1 MSYRLLMLPN
11 ASTMTPKLL
20 RKVHQLVKAGATV
33 IGPRP
38 EKSPSLSGY
47 PHCDVEV
54 ARLARDLWGEKS
66 SPAGERNFGR
76 GRVVW
81 NDNSPPTKAG
91 AELEEYGDFGLV
103 CQELKRL
110 GVEPDFA
117 STPFLRY
124 LHRRIGETDLYFVAN
139 PEDSSFEAQCE
150 FRVTGKQPELWDSV
164 TGSLRD
170 LPVFE
175 VHKGRTTVPI
185 SFAAHQ
191 AFFVVFR
198 RPAPGQAH
206 SGSNALSP
214 RVLQQ
219 LTGPWSVSFD
229 PRWGGPA
236 KIVFDELQDWSKHTD
251 PAIRSYS
258 GQAIYRQS
266 LDLPSQFDTGGS
278 VVELDLGVVK
288 NLARVRLNGVE
299 LGVVWCA
306 PWRIDITSALKAKGN
321 ELEITIANL
330 WPNRLIADSA
340 LPAEKRLTSTTWN
353 PFQPDSPLLESGLLG
368 PVKLLIRDNAL

>member
-1 MSYRLLMLPN
+1 M
-11 ASTMTPKLL
+11 
-20 RKVHQLVKAGATV
+20 
-33 IGPRP
+33 
-38 EKSPSLSGY
+38 
-47 PHCDVEV
+47 
-54 ARLARDLWGEKS
+54 ARLARDLWGETPS
-66 SPAGERNFGR
+66 LAGERNFGR

-91 AELEEYGDFGLV
+91 AELEEYGDFGFV
-103 CQELKRL
+103 RQELKRL
-110 GVEPDFA
+110 GVEPDFESA
-117 STPFLRY
+117 PFLRY
-124 LHRRIGETDLYFVAN
+124 LHRRLGETELYFVAN
-139 PEDSSFEAQCE
+139 PEDRSLEARCE
-150 FRVTGKQPELWDSV
+150 FRVTGKQPELWDPV

-175 VHKGRTTVPI
+175 VHDGRTSVPI
-185 SFAAHQ
+185 SFAPHQ
-191 AFFVVFR
+191 SFFVVFR
-198 RPAPGQAH
+198 QPAQGRAPT
-206 SGSNALSP
+206 GSNSLSS
-214 RVLQQ
+214 RELLQ
-219 LTGPWSVSFD
+219 LSGPWSVSFD

-236 KIVFDELQDWSKHTD
+236 STVFDGLQDWSKHAD

-258 GQAIYRQS
+258 GQAIYRRS
-266 LDLPSQFDTGGS
+266 FDLPSDFVTRDS
-278 VVELDLGVVK
+278 AVELDLGVVK

-306 PWRIDITSALKAKGN
+306 PWRIDVTRALKAKGN

-368 PVKLLIRDNAL
+368 PVKLLIRDKAL